1 MRIHRR
7 RAPLGA
13 LLAAVASIAATSAS
27 AQVPTN
33 PAPAT
38 SGAAGATG
46 INAASPLPMPAA
58 PAGVTAAIP
67 TDSAIPI
74 TIDEAIRRA
83 NQNAP
88 AAVQA
93 RGTER
98 ANRAA
103 VRSAYGALLPNVSVN
118 LGGSRQFVDPNSLTR
133 INAQTGATET
143 LAASPWSYSN
153 GLSLNMTLFNGGQSL
168 YDIRIARANVV
179 AAEASGVSQEFQTAL
194 DVSQQFYNALA
205 ARESEEAARTQLEL
219 AAQQFRFSSIRVKSG
234 VATKSDSLRSLIQV
248 GNAQLALLTAQT
260 NLRSANA
267 SLTRLIGSDV
277 TVTAAPAD
285 TIMPPLD
292 SVALD
297 TASLA
302 RLAENGPAVRQSR
315 SALEA
320 AKTSRRAARAPYL
333 PTVTAGYSRSGSGV
347 AKFGLGND
355 PYTYGGRLNFA
366 LSYPLFN
373 GFARETQ
380 VVRADVAEENA
391 AAALR
396 DARLA
401 ARQLLV
407 QNVDLLRT
415 AQQRVSVQAISVTA
429 AEEDLRVQQLRYNA
443 GASTLLDVLTSQ
455 NQLSQA
461 QTALIQARFDAR
473 VARAR
478 LEALIGQRLSPGT
491 R

>member
-1 MRIHRR
+1 MHMRTSTRFTLSIQRR
-7 RAPLGA
+7 VAIGA
-13 LLAAVASIAATSAS
+13 SLAALVAVSSAGG
-27 AQVPTN
+27 QT
-33 PAPAT
+33 PAPA
-38 SGAAGATG
+38 
-46 INAASPLPMPAA
+46 PLTPAPAA
-58 PAGVTAAIP
+58 PIAVAAAIP
-67 TDSAIPI
+67 VDSAIPI
-74 TIDEAIRRA
+74 TLDEAIKRA
-83 NQNAP
+83 RQNAP
-88 AAVQA
+88 ASVQA

-118 LGGSRQFVDPNSLTR
+118 LGSARQFVDPNSLTR
-133 INAQTGATET
+133 VNSQTGAVET
-143 LAASPWSYSN
+143 IASSPWSYSN

-168 YDIRIARANVV
+168 YDIAIAKANV
-179 AAEASGVSQEFQTAL
+179 ASAEASGVSQEFQVAL
-194 DVSQQFYNALA
+194 DVSQQYFNALA
-205 ARESEEAARTQLEL
+205 ARESEDAARTQLAL
-219 AAQQFRFSSIRVKSG
+219 AQQQMRYSSIRVKSG
-234 VATKSDSLRSLIQV
+234 VATKSDSLRSLITV

-260 NLRSANA
+260 NLRSADA

-277 TVTAAPAD
+277 TVTAAPTD
-285 TIMPPLD
+285 TSAAIG

-302 RLAENGPAVRQSR
+302 QLAENGPAVRQAQAS
-315 SALEA
+315 LEA
-320 AKTSRRAARAPYL
+320 AKASRRSARAPYL

-347 AKFGLGND
+347 AKFGLGSD
-355 PYTYGGRLNFA
+355 PYNYGGRLNFS

-373 GFARETQ
+373 GFSRETN
-380 VVRADVAEENA
+380 VTRADVAEENA

-415 AQQRVSVQAISVTA
+415 AQQRVSVQQISVTA

-455 NQLSQA
+455 NQLTVA
-461 QTALIQARFDAR
+461 ETALIQARFDAR

-478 LEALIGQRLSPGT
+478 LEALIGQRLSPIAP
-491 R
+491 

>member
-1 MRIHRR
+1 MNIQFRVARG
-7 RAPLGA
+7 ALVVAVAALGA
-13 LLAAVASIAATSAS
+13 RSTSAQTTANPS
-27 AQVPTN
+27 TAPSPTR
-33 PAPAT
+33 AT
-38 SGAAGATG
+38 TQAA
-46 INAASPLPMPAA
+46 LPMPAA

-67 TDSAIPI
+67 LDSAIPI
-74 TIDEAIRRA
+74 TIEEAIRRA
-83 NQNAP
+83 RQNAP

-103 VRSAYGALLPNVSVN
+103 VRSAYGSLFPALSLS
-118 LGGSRQFVDPNSLTR
+118 LGGSRGFSDPNSRTR
-133 INAQTGATET
+133 PNAAGENVTVPEG
-143 LAASPWSYSN
+143 WVYNN

-168 YDIRIARANVV
+168 YDIQTARANVSV
-179 AAEASGVSQEFQTAL
+179 AEAGGVSQDFQIAL

-205 ARESEEAARTQLEL
+205 ARESEEAARAQLAL
-219 AAQQFRFSSIRVKSG
+219 AVQQMRFSSARVKSG

-260 NLRSANA
+260 NLRAANA
-267 SLTRLIGSDV
+267 SLTRQVASDV
-277 TVTAAPAD
+277 TVTAAPGD

-315 SALEA
+315 SSLDAAGAL
-320 AKTSRRAARAPYL
+320 RRAARAPYL
-333 PTVTAGYSRSGSGV
+333 PTVTAGYSRSGSG
-347 AKFGLGND
+347 AARFGFGDD
-355 PYTYGGRLNFA
+355 PYNYGGQLNFRV
-366 LSYPLFN
+366 SYPLFN

-380 VVRADVAEENA
+380 VVRADVAEDNA

-415 AQQRVSVQAISVTA
+415 AQQRSSVQAISVVA

-478 LEALIGQRLSPGT
+478 LEALIGQRLSPAA

>member
-1 MRIHRR
+1 MRIHS

-13 LLAAVASIAATSAS
+13 LLVACAAVVATSAG
-27 AQVPTN
+27 AQT
-33 PAPAT
+33 
-38 SGAAGATG
+38 
-46 INAASPLPMPAA
+46 PAA
-58 PAGVTAAIP
+58 PAGVAAAIP
-67 TDSAIPI
+67 LDSAVPI
-74 TIDEAIRRA
+74 TIGEAIRRA
-83 NQNAP
+83 RQSAP
-88 AAVQA
+88 TAVQA
-93 RGTER
+93 RGSER

-133 INAQTGATET
+133 INSQTGATET
-143 LAASPWSYSN
+143 LSPSPWSYSN

-168 YDIRIARANVV
+168 YDIQTAKANVN
-179 AAEASGVSQEFQTAL
+179 AAEASAVSQDFQIAL

-205 ARESEEAARTQLEL
+205 ARESEDAARSLLEL
-219 AAQQFRFSSIRVKSG
+219 AVQQLRYSTIRVKSG
-234 VATKSDSLRSLIQV
+234 VAIKSDSLRSLIQV

-267 SLTRLIGSDV
+267 SLTRQIGSDI
-277 TVTAAPAD
+277 TVTAAPGD
-285 TIMPPLD
+285 TVLPPLD
-292 SVALD
+292 AIALD

-302 RLAENGPAVRQSR
+302 RLAENGPAVRQSQ
-315 SALEA
+315 SALDA
-320 AKTSRRAARAPYL
+320 AKASRRGARAPYL

-347 AKFGLGND
+347 GRFGIGND
-355 PYTYGGRLNFA
+355 PYSYGGRLNFA

-380 VVRADVAEENA
+380 VVRADVAEDNA
-391 AAALR
+391 VAALR

-415 AQQRVSVQAISVTA
+415 AQQRFSVQAISVVA

-478 LEALIGQRLSPGT
+478 LEALIGQRLTPANP
-491 R
+491 

>member
-1 MRIHRR
+1 MTFAITALERAALRVCYAALVIA
-7 RAPLGA
+7 APLGA
-13 LLAAVASIAATSAS
+13 R
-27 AQVPTN
+27 AQ
-33 PAPAT
+33 APAT
-38 SGAAGATG
+38 AA
-46 INAASPLPMPAA
+46 
-58 PAGVTAAIP
+58 
-67 TDSAIPI
+67 DSAVPI

-83 NQNAP
+83 RQSAP
-88 AAVQA
+88 ASIQA
-93 RGTER
+93 RGSER
-98 ANRAA
+98 SNRAA

-118 LGGSRQFVDPNSLTR
+118 IGGARQFTDPNSRTR
-133 INAQTGATET
+133 INPQTGATET
-143 LAASPWSYSN
+143 LALSPWSYSD

-168 YDIRIARANVV
+168 YDIQIAKANVR
-179 AAEASGVSQEFQTAL
+179 ASEASAVSQDFQVAL

-205 ARESEEAARTQLEL
+205 ARESEDAARAQLAL
-219 AAQQFRFSSIRVKSG
+219 AVQQLRYSGIRVRSG
-234 VATKSDSLRSLIQV
+234 VATKSDSLRSLIQL

-260 NLRSANA
+260 NLRSADA
-267 SLTRLIGSDV
+267 ALTRIIGSDV

-285 TIMPPLD
+285 TILPPLD
-292 SVALD
+292 SIALD

-302 RLAENGPAVRQSR
+302 RLAENGPAVRQSQATLAAARATRR
-315 SALEA
+315 S
-320 AKTSRRAARAPYL
+320 SRAPYL

-347 AKFGLGND
+347 AQFGFGSD

-380 VVRADVAEENA
+380 VVRADVAAENA
-391 AAALR
+391 SAALR
-396 DARLA
+396 DATLA

-415 AQQRVSVQAISVTA
+415 AEQRTSVQSVSVIA

-461 QTALIQARFDAR
+461 QTALIQARYDSR

-478 LEALIGQRLSPGT
+478 LEALIGQRLSPAA

>member
-1 MRIHRR
+1 MKARTRSSTRFNLSIQRH
-7 RAPLGA
+7 AVIGA
-13 LLAAVASIAATSAS
+13 CIALAAASTAA
-27 AQVPTN
+27 AQTPAKTPGTTPAT
-33 PAPAT
+33 PAPTAPV
-38 SGAAGATG
+38 AV
-46 INAASPLPMPAA
+46 A
-58 PAGVTAAIP
+58 PAIP
-67 TDSAIPI
+67 VDTAIPI
-74 TIDEAIRRA
+74 TLDEAIERARR
-83 NQNAP
+83 NAP
-88 AAVQA
+88 ASIQA

-103 VRSAYGALLPNVSVN
+103 VRSAYGALLPNVSVS
-118 LGGSRQFVDPNSLTR
+118 LGGGRGFSDPNSRTFTNEAGENVTR
-133 INAQTGATET
+133 AEGWT
-143 LAASPWSYSN
+143 YSN

-168 YDIRIARANVV
+168 YNIRTASANVNV
-179 AAEASGVSQEFQTAL
+179 AEAGEISQEFQTAL

-219 AAQQFRFSSIRVKSG
+219 AVQQMRFSSVRVRSG

-248 GNAQLALLTAQT
+248 GNAQLALLSAQT

-277 TVTAAPAD
+277 TVTAAPSD
-285 TIMPPLD
+285 TIMPQLD

-302 RLAENGPAVRQSR
+302 RLAEDGPAVRQSA
-315 SALEA
+315 SSLEA
-320 AKTSRRAARAPYL
+320 AKALRRAARAPYL
-333 PTVTAGYSRSGSGV
+333 PTVTASYSRSGSG
-347 AKFGLGND
+347 AARFGIGSD
-355 PYTYGGRLNFA
+355 PYAYGGRLNFA
-366 LSYPLFN
+366 LSYPIFN

-380 VVRADVAEENA
+380 VVRADVAEDNA
-391 AAALR
+391 VAALR

-415 AQQRVSVQAISVTA
+415 AQQRFSVQAISVTA

-461 QTALIQARFDAR
+461 ETALIQARFDAR

-478 LEALIGQRLSPGT
+478 LEALIGQRLSPVAP
-491 R
+491 